1 MTDTFSSFQL
11 SRWPV
16 SARLVASLFSIL
28 MGIGYLVSLLH
39 MYNTYAS
46 ADGKPGL
53 SAADLDRSLRGQ
65 PDRTVLTAAIS
76 GGPMEQYLT
85 NPGDKERLLAWVHA
99 GAREAQFGAVQ
110 PILQKSCV
118 GCHNSQ
124 GAARSRPLTTFPE
137 VAAVTQADHGE
148 SAAALA
154 RVAHIHLQSL
164 AMIYLA
170 LGLLFCC
177 CGFPE
182 RLKAWVVTTPFLA
195 LVGDFGARGL
205 THAYPWMVYVVMLS
219 GAAGGLTTAVMTLGV
234 LWEAWVVGRARHE
247 PRMAATPAS
256 NGLLGEVR

>member
-1 MTDTFSSFQL
+1 MTDAISPFRL

-16 SARLVASLFSIL
+16 SARLVASLFSVL
-28 MGIGYLVSLLH
+28 MGIGYLVSLVH
-39 MYNTYAS
+39 MYNTYAA

-85 NPGDKERLLAWVHA
+85 SPGDKERLLAWVHA
-99 GAREAQFGAVQ
+99 GAQQAQFGTVQ
-110 PILQKSCV
+110 PILQKSCA
-118 GCHNSQ
+118 GCHNAH
-124 GAARSRPLTTFPE
+124 GAASSRPLTTFRE
-137 VAAVTQADHGE
+137 VAAVTQSDHGE

-164 AMIYLA
+164 ALIYLA

-182 RLKAWVVTTPFLA
+182 RLKAWVVTIPFVA

-205 THAYPWMVYVVMLS
+205 AHQWPEMVYVVMLC

-234 LWEAWVVGRARHE
+234 LWEAWVPRRPARD
-247 PRMAATPAS
+247 
-256 NGLLGEVR
+256 NGTVITSRQHSVLSEAR